1 MKNKPKR
8 VLSHIS
14 KSILYKDSFLKYL
27 FSPSEELKDMNN
39 LNLNEK
45 ELLFKSCEI
54 DNIEKDFSCLKEER
68 KK

>member
-1 MKNKPKR
+1 
-8 VLSHIS
+8 
-14 KSILYKDSFLKYL
+14 
-27 FSPSEELKDMNN
+27 MNN

>member
-14 KSILYKDSFLKYL
+14 KSILYKDSFLKYP

-45 ELLFKSCEI
+45 ELLF
-54 DNIEKDFSCLKEER
+54 
-68 KK
+68 